1 MPASATLEV
10 LGAGVLHLLG
20 ELTRGLAG
28 DAPGVNLVVYGTVLI
43 LIVTF
48 MPRGIIG
55 LFPRRARAKLAH
67 A

>member
-1 MPASATLEV
+1 MGTVWGPV
-10 LGAGVLHLLG
+10 LGAGVLHVLG

-28 DAPGVNLVVYGTVLI
+28 DAPGVNLVVYGIVLI

-48 MPRGIIG
+48 MPHGIIG
-55 LFPRRARAKLAH
+55 LFRRHTPAKLAH